1 MGFAT
6 ELQGWSSHDALLSV
20 QDAELRLLENMRR
33 CIVNRVKCDRE
44 YSISLNSLC
53 IQAAKVDTG
62 DELSG
67 SLIAKAWNTIIDTT
81 ETVGRLVKQN
91 ADLIATHTL
100 DKLSCLILEKRALRK
115 IYLEEHQRI
124 HGELARLRDAVLK
137 STSEYEKCIENAT
150 AAKEKYEDQ
159 FMKGSLNALINSS
172 RGNRKVEEAKE
183 RYLKASRKLHQT
195 HNDYIL
201 LLNEAMNY
209 EHHLRTTLL
218 PGLLQY
224 QQTVQQEAIDCW
236 QAVMR
241 DYSRHTDF
249 CSEAFQSVH
258 KKLNESID
266 FIKSESEYQDFIEKY
281 KSKPIP
287 PIDFH
292 YDESLLNNY
301 VGKLKPEQIAV
312 DEFTIDALRE
322 RISDLQTRLVQ
333 AQAAILEKETQLAQF
348 QVEVSEI
355 KTTPDLGSAAMV
367 KKRAVDIIRRERD
380 EIKCQEERINSQ
392 LQLLVQPLSSIGS
405 EVPRGLD
412 LDITVNGEQVKDDEI
427 MDFTTISKIA
437 ARHFVDRLKSPFLK
451 KQAIPTPQ
459 PKDFEECV
467 NSNNFFEETNSTH
480 HQAYSRMS
488 VNPNVVLQD
497 EDWFH
502 GVLPRE
508 EVVRLLV
515 NNGDYLVRETMR
527 NEEKQVVLSVCWQG
541 HKHFIV
547 QTTSDG
553 KYRFEGPAF
562 GTVQELIVYQHHLGL
577 PVTSK
582 SGAILQNPIFRER
595 WELNNDDVELV
606 EKIGRGN
613 FGDVYRAVLHPQ
625 RTEVAV
631 KTCRVNLPDEHKK
644 KFLQE
649 GRILKQYDHPNI
661 VKFIGICVQ
670 KQPIMIVME
679 LVPGGSLLAFLRNQ
693 GPKLNPKELL
703 NMCIDTAAG
712 MAYLESKNCIHRDL
726 AARNCLVGRNNT
738 VKISDFGMSREE
750 EEYIVSDGM
759 KQIPIKWTAPEALN
773 FGKYTSVCDVWSYGI
788 LAWEIFSLGAS
799 PYCGMSNSRARELID
814 TGYRLP
820 SPEHTPGPVYEL
832 MLRCWEYN
840 PDKRPSFYD
849 IHHTLVSIS
858 KHG

>member
-33 CIVNRVKCDRE
+33 CIVHRVKCDRE
-44 YSISLNSLC
+44 YSLALSALC
-53 IQAAKVDTG
+53 VQAAKVETG
-62 DELSG
+62 DELAG
-67 SLIAKAWNTIIDTT
+67 SLVAKAWNSVIDTT
-81 ETVGRLVKQN
+81 ETIGRLVKQN
-91 ADLIATHTL
+91 ADLVATHTL

-115 IYLEEHQRI
+115 VYQEEHQRI
-124 HGELARLRDAVLK
+124 HGELTRLRDAVLR
-137 STSEYEKCIENAT
+137 STSEYEKCIENAA

-159 FMKGSLNALINSS
+159 FMKG
-172 RGNRKVEEAKE
+172 RGNKKVEEAKE
-183 RYLKASRKLHQT
+183 RYVKATRKLHQA

-218 PGLLQY
+218 PGLL
-224 QQTVQQEAIDCW
+224 AISTNCT
-236 QAVMR
+236 AR
-241 DYSRHTDF
+241 GCGLLASSYERLLTS
-249 CSEAFQSVH
+249 
-258 KKLNESID
+258 
-266 FIKSESEYQDFIEKY
+266 Y
-281 KSKPIP
+281 KFVFRGIPKASQHPHGKHRASQNQFP

-301 VGKLKPEQIAV
+301 AGKLKPEQIAV
-312 DEFTIDALRE
+312 DEFTIDSVRE
-322 RISDLQTRLVQ
+322 RITELQAKVAHVQ
-333 AQAAILEKETQLAQF
+333 AVILEKETQLAQF
-348 QVEVSEI
+348 QVDVSEI

-367 KKRAVDIIRRERD
+367 KKRAVDIIKRERD
-380 EIKCQEERINSQ
+380 EAKCQEERFNSQ
-392 LQLLVQPLSSIGS
+392 LQLLVQAVSQMGN
-405 EVPRGLD
+405 EVPRALD
-412 LDITVNGEQVKDDEI
+412 LDVTINGEQSIKDDEI

-437 ARHFVDRLKSPFLK
+437 ARHFVDKLKSPFLK
-451 KQAIPTPQ
+451 KQQ
-459 PKDFEECV
+459 SKDSEECIT
-467 NSNNFFEETNSTH
+467 SNNTSEETNSTLKP
-480 HQAYSRMS
+480 YSRMT
-488 VNPNVVLQD
+488 VNPNISLQD

-515 NNGDYLVRETMR
+515 NDGDYLVRETIR
-527 NEEKQVVLSVCWQG
+527 NETKQVVLSVCWQG

-547 QTTSDG
+547 QTTADG

-562 GTVQELIVYQHHLGL
+562 STVQELIVYQHHLGL

-582 SGAILQNPIFRER
+582 SGAILQTPIFRER

-625 RTEVAV
+625 KLDVAV
-631 KTCRVNLPDEHKK
+631 KTCR
-644 KFLQE
+644 
-649 GRILKQYDHPNI
+649 
-661 VKFIGICVQ
+661 

-693 GPKLNPKELL
+693 GPKLNPKDLL
-703 NMCIDTAAG
+703 NMCTDAAAG

-726 AARNCLVGRNNT
+726 AARNCLVGKNNV

-788 LAWEIFSLGAS
+788 LAWEIYSLGAS

-820 SPEHTPGPVYEL
+820 APEKVPDTVYQL

-840 PDKRPSFYD
+840 PDKRPTFQE
-849 IHHTLVSIS
+849 IHQTLVGIGR
-858 KHG
+858 HV

>member
-1 MGFAT
+1 
-6 ELQGWSSHDALLSV
+6 
-20 QDAELRLLENMRR
+20 
-33 CIVNRVKCDRE
+33 
-44 YSISLNSLC
+44 
-53 IQAAKVDTG
+53 
-62 DELSG
+62 
-67 SLIAKAWNTIIDTT
+67 AWNTIIDTT

-159 FMKGSLNALINSS
+159 FMKG

-322 RISDLQTRLVQ
+322 R
-333 AQAAILEKETQLAQF
+333 
-348 QVEVSEI
+348 
-355 KTTPDLGSAAMV
+355 AMV

-412 LDITVNGEQVKDDEI
+412 LDITVNGEQ
-427 MDFTTISKIA
+427 
-437 ARHFVDRLKSPFLK
+437 
-451 KQAIPTPQ
+451 
-459 PKDFEECV
+459 
-467 NSNNFFEETNSTH
+467 
-480 HQAYSRMS
+480 MS

>member
-33 CIVNRVKCDRE
+33 FIMHRVKCDRE
-44 YSISLNSLC
+44 YSLALSALC
-53 IQAAKVDTG
+53 VQTAKQEPG
-62 DELSG
+62 EELAG
-67 SLIAKAWNTIIDTT
+67 SLVAKAWNAIVDTT
-81 ETVGRLVKQN
+81 ETVGRLFKQN
-91 ADLIATHTL
+91 ADLVATHTL

-115 IYLEEHQRI
+115 VYQEEHQRI
-124 HGELARLRDAVLK
+124 HGELTRLRDAVLK
-137 STSEYEKCIENAT
+137 STSEYEKCIENAA

-159 FMKGSLNALINSS
+159 FMKG

-183 RYLKASRKLHQT
+183 RYVKATRKLHQA

-218 PGLLQY
+218 PGLLEY
-224 QQTVQQEAIDCW
+224 QQTVQQEAVDCW
-236 QAVMR
+236 QTVVR
-241 DYSRHTDF
+241 DFSHRTNF
-249 CSEAFQSVH
+249 CSEPFQALQKSVV
-258 KKLNESID
+258 ESIEQVNSDKEYED
-266 FIKSESEYQDFIEKY
+266 FVERY

-301 VGKLKPEQIAV
+301 SGKLKPEQIAV
-312 DEFTIDALRE
+312 DEFTIDSVRE
-322 RISDLQTRLVQ
+322 RITELQAKVAHIQ
-333 AQAAILEKETQLAQF
+333 AVILEKETQLAQF
-348 QVEVSEI
+348 QVDVSEI

-367 KKRAVDIIRRERD
+367 KKRAVDIIKRERD
-380 EIKCQEERINSQ
+380 EAKCQEERFNSQ
-392 LQLLVQPLSSIGS
+392 LQLLVQALSLMGN
-405 EVPRGLD
+405 EVPRALD
-412 LDITVNGEQVKDDEI
+412 LDLDVTLNGEQSSKGEEI

-437 ARHFVDRLKSPFLK
+437 ARHFVDKLKSPFLR
-451 KQAIPTPQ
+451 KQANRPQ
-459 PKDFEECV
+459 HSKDSEESITT
-467 NSNNFFEETNSTH
+467 SNNISEETNNTH
-480 HQAYSRMS
+480 HLRPYSRMT
-488 VNPNVVLQD
+488 VNPNISLQD

-515 NNGDYLVRETMR
+515 NDGDYLVRETIR
-527 NEEKQVVLSVCWQG
+527 NETKQVVLSVCWQG

-547 QTTSDG
+547 QTTADG

-562 GTVQELIVYQHHLGL
+562 STVQELIVYQHHLGH

-582 SGAILQNPIFRER
+582 SGAILQTPIFRER

-613 FGDVYRAVLHPQ
+613 FGDVYRALLHPQ
-625 RTEVAV
+625 RLDVAV

-679 LVPGGSLLAFLRNQ
+679 LVPGGSLLTFLRNQ
-693 GPKLNPKELL
+693 GPKLSPKELL
-703 NMCIDTAAG
+703 NMCTDAAAG

-726 AARNCLVGRNNT
+726 AARNCLVGKNNV

-788 LAWEIFSLGAS
+788 LAWEIYSLGAS

-820 SPEHTPGPVYEL
+820 APEKVPETVYQL

-840 PDKRPSFYD
+840 PDKRPTFQEV
-849 IHHTLVSIS
+849 HQTLVNIG
-858 KHG
+858 KNI

>member
-1 MGFAT
+1 MKDY
-6 ELQGWSSHDALLSV
+6 SHRTNFCSDAFQVLHNS
-20 QDAELRLLENMRR
+20 LLE
-33 CIVNRVKCDRE
+33 
-44 YSISLNSLC
+44 S
-53 IQAAKVDTG
+53 
-62 DELSG
+62 
-67 SLIAKAWNTIIDTT
+67 
-81 ETVGRLVKQN
+81 
-91 ADLIATHTL
+91 
-100 DKLSCLILEKRALRK
+100 
-115 IYLEEHQRI
+115 
-124 HGELARLRDAVLK
+124 
-137 STSEYEKCIENAT
+137 IEN
-150 AAKEKYEDQ
+150 
-159 FMKGSLNALINSS
+159 INSE
-172 RGNRKVEEAKE
+172 K
-183 RYLKASRKLHQT
+183 
-195 HNDYIL
+195 
-201 LLNEAMNY
+201 
-209 EHHLRTTLL
+209 
-218 PGLLQY
+218 
-224 QQTVQQEAIDCW
+224 
-236 QAVMR
+236 
-241 DYSRHTDF
+241 
-249 CSEAFQSVH
+249 
-258 KKLNESID
+258 
-266 FIKSESEYQDFIEKY
+266 EYQDFVERY

-312 DEFTIDALRE
+312 DEFTIDTVRE
-322 RISDLQTRLVQ
+322 R
-333 AQAAILEKETQLAQF
+333 
-348 QVEVSEI
+348 
-355 KTTPDLGSAAMV
+355 AMV

-380 EIKCQEERINSQ
+380 EAKCQEERLNSQ
-392 LQLLVQPLSSIGS
+392 LQLLVQALSVMGN
-405 EVPRGLD
+405 EVPRALD
-412 LDITVNGEQVKDDEI
+412 LDVTVNGEQSSKDEEI

-437 ARHFVDRLKSPFLK
+437 ARHFVDKLKSPFLR
-451 KQAIPTPQ
+451 KQVQIHIFP
-459 PKDFEECV
+459 FWRCV
-467 NSNNFFEETNSTH
+467 MDVHFYCMTE
-480 HQAYSRMS
+480 QAFTDLKLAAFCPFYGNQMT
-488 VNPNVVLQD
+488 VNPNISLQD

-515 NNGDYLVRETMR
+515 NN
-527 NEEKQVVLSVCWQG
+527 VVLSVCWQG

-547 QTTSDG
+547 QTTSL
-553 KYRFEGPAF
+553 KGPAF

-582 SGAILQNPIFRER
+582 SGAILQTPIFRER

-625 RTEVAV
+625 RLDVAV

-679 LVPGGSLLAFLRNQ
+679 LVPGGSLLTFLRNK
-693 GPKLNPKELL
+693 GPKLSGNELL
-703 NMCIDTAAG
+703 GMCTDAAAG

-726 AARNCLVGRNNT
+726 AARNCLVGKNNI

-788 LAWEIFSLGAS
+788 LAWEIYSLGAS

-820 SPEHTPGPVYEL
+820 APEKVPDTVYQL

-840 PDKRPSFYD
+840 PDKRPTFQE
-849 IHHTLVSIS
+849 IHQTLVNIGR
-858 KHG
+858 HA

>member
-1 MGFAT
+1 MTSVPMGFAT

-33 CIVNRVKCDRE
+33 CIVHRVKCDRE
-44 YSISLNSLC
+44 YSLALSALC
-53 IQAAKVDTG
+53 VQAAKVDTG

-67 SLIAKAWNTIIDTT
+67 SLVAKAWNSIIDTT

-91 ADLIATHTL
+91 ADMVATHTL

-115 IYLEEHQRI
+115 VYLEEHQRI
-124 HGELARLRDAVLK
+124 HGELTRLRDAVLK
-137 STSEYEKCIENAT
+137 STSEYEKCIENAA

-159 FMKGSLNALINSS
+159 FMKG
-172 RGNRKVEEAKE
+172 RGNKKVEEAKE
-183 RYLKASRKLHQT
+183 RYVKATRKLHQA

-218 PGLLQY
+218 PGLLEY
-224 QQTVQQEAIDCW
+224 QQTVQQEAVDCW
-236 QAVMR
+236 QGVMR
-241 DYSRHTDF
+241 DYSHRTNF
-249 CSEAFQSVH
+249 CSDAFQMLHNS
-258 KKLNESID
+258 LLESIEH
-266 FIKSESEYQDFIEKY
+266 INSEKEYQDFVERY

-312 DEFTIDALRE
+312 DEFTIDTVRE
-322 RISDLQTRLVQ
+322 RITELQARVAHIQ
-333 AQAAILEKETQLAQF
+333 AVILEKETQLAQF
-348 QVEVSEI
+348 QVDVAEI

-380 EIKCQEERINSQ
+380 EAKCQEERLNSQ
-392 LQLLVQPLSSIGS
+392 LQLLVQALSVMGN
-405 EVPRGLD
+405 EVPRALELD
-412 LDITVNGEQVKDDEI
+412 VTMNGEQSSKDEEI

-437 ARHFVDRLKSPFLK
+437 ARHFVDKLKSPFLR
-451 KQAIPTPQ
+451 KQANHPQ
-459 PKDFEECV
+459 QSKDSEECIT
-467 NSNNFFEETNSTH
+467 SNNISEETNSTH
-480 HQAYSRMS
+480 QAYSRMT
-488 VNPNVVLQD
+488 VNPNISLQD

-515 NNGDYLVRETMR
+515 NNGDYLVRETIR
-527 NEEKQVVLSVCWQG
+527 NEAKQVVLSVCWQG

-582 SGAILQNPIFRER
+582 SGAILQTPIFRER

-625 RTEVAV
+625 RLDVAV

-679 LVPGGSLLAFLRNQ
+679 LVPGGSLLTFLRNK
-693 GPKLNPKELL
+693 GPKLSGNELL
-703 NMCIDTAAG
+703 GMCTDAAAG

-726 AARNCLVGRNNT
+726 AARNCLVGKNNI

-788 LAWEIFSLGAS
+788 LAWEIYSLGAS

-820 SPEHTPGPVYEL
+820 APEKVPDTVYQL

-840 PDKRPSFYD
+840 PDKRPTFQEV
-849 IHHTLVSIS
+849 HQTLVNI
-858 KHG
+858 GRQA

>member
-6 ELQGWSSHDALLSV
+6 ELQGWTSHDALISV

-33 CIVNRVKCDRE
+33 CIIQRVKCDRE
-44 YSISLNSLC
+44 YSVALNSVY
-53 IQAAKVDTG
+53 IQASKVDTA

-67 SLIAKAWNTIIDTT
+67 SLIAKAWNTIIDST
-81 ETVGRLVKQN
+81 EAISKLVKQN
-91 ADLIATHTL
+91 ADQLATHTL
-100 DKLSCLILEKRALRK
+100 DMLGCLILEKRALK
-115 IYLEEHQRI
+115 KVYLDEHQRI
-124 HGELARLRDAVLK
+124 HGELTRLRDAVLK
-137 STSEYEKCIENAT
+137 STSDYEKCLENAT
-150 AAKEKYEDQ
+150 QAKEKYEDQ
-159 FMKGSLNALINSS
+159 FVKG
-172 RGNRKVEEAKE
+172 RGNRKVEEAKD
-183 RYLKASRKLHQT
+183 RYIKASRKLHQT
-195 HNDYIL
+195 HNDYVL

-209 EHHLRTTLL
+209 EKHLRTELL
-218 PGLLQY
+218 PNLLQY
-224 QQTVQQEAIDCW
+224 QQTVLQEAIDTW
-236 QAVMR
+236 Q
-241 DYSRHTDF
+241 TITKDF
-249 CSEAFQSVH
+249 CLRTSFCTEPFQVIHTRLMGSIEA
-258 KKLNESID
+258 
-266 FIKSESEYQDFIEKY
+266 IKSEMEYEDFIEKY

-287 PIDFH
+287 SIDFH

-301 VGKLKPEQIAV
+301 NGKLKADQIAV
-312 DEFTIDALRE
+312 DDFTIDVVRE
-322 RISDLQTRLVQ
+322 RVDEIQKKLTQV
-333 AQAAILEKETQLAQF
+333 QLAIQEKDMQIGQF

-355 KTTPDLGSAAMV
+355 KTTPALGSAAMV
-367 KKRAVDIIRRERD
+367 KKRAVDILRRER
-380 EIKCQEERINSQ
+380 EELACQEFRLKSQ
-392 LQLLVQPLSSIGS
+392 LDLLMKPLSAVSSDI
-405 EVPRGLD
+405 PRGLD
-412 LDITVNGEQVKDDEI
+412 LDIGTNGDTPHCKDEDI
-427 MDFTTISKIA
+427 MDFTMISKIA
-437 ARHFVDRLKSPFLK
+437 ARHFVDKIKSPFLK
-451 KQAIPTPQ
+451 KQATPIQ
-459 PKDFEECV
+459 QSKDLQECI
-467 NSNNFFEETNSTH
+467 NSNNLFEDSTNNG
-480 HQAYSRMS
+480 QQPYSRMI
-488 VNPNVVLQD
+488 VNPNVSLQD

-515 NNGDYLVRETMR
+515 EDGDYLVRETMR

-562 GTVQELIVYQHHLGL
+562 NTVQELIVYQHHLGL

-595 WELNNDDVELV
+595 WELNNDDVQLV

-613 FGDVYRAVLHPQ
+613 FGDVYRAILHPQ
-625 RTEVAV
+625 TVEVAV
-631 KTCRVNLPDEHKK
+631 KTCRVSLPDDHKK

-679 LVPGGSLLAFLRNQ
+679 LVPGGSLLAFLRSQ
-693 GPKLNPKELL
+693 GPRLNTKHLL
-703 NMCIDTAAG
+703 NMCIDSAAG

-726 AARNCLVGRNNT
+726 AARNCLVGHSNI

-773 FGKYTSVCDVWSYGI
+773 FGKYTSMCDVWSYGI
-788 LAWEIFSLGAS
+788 LAWEIFSMGAS

-820 SPEHTPGPVYEL
+820 SPDHTPQGTYEL

-840 PDKRPSFYD
+840 PDKRPNFQQ
-849 IHHTLVSIS
+849 IHSILVNIS
-858 KHG
+858 KSL